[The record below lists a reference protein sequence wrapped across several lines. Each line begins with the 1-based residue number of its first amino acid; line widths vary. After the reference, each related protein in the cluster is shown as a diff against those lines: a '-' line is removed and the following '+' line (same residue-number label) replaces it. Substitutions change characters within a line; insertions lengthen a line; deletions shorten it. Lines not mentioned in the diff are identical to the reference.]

1 MAWELTYG
9 TYNYPPMQTRTS
21 VAVIYCRV
29 KRERRCR
36 NTEEMG
42 PRRRPRKWGER
53 GKEESC
59 RSEEF
64 HTMSTEIE
72 SWKILH
78 LFIHSS
84 SANHYF
90 FLIRDVCGG
99 WLESFPGV
107 TGGLAGGHPGQVTRT
122 TGLWRVLLQGDRA
135 HLATLKSSNR
145 AL

>member
-53 GKEESC
+53 GKEEVC

-64 HTMSTEIE
+64 HTMGTEIE

-84 SANHYF
+84 SANRYL
-90 FLIRDVCGG
+90 FLIRDVRGMIG
-99 WLESFPGV
+99 VFPRSHWGIGRRTPW
-107 TGGLAGGHPGQVTRT
+107 TGHQDNRTVEGPPTRRPCSPCHSKL
-122 TGLWRVLLQGDRA
+122 GIIEW
-135 HLATLKSSNR
+135 
-145 AL
+145 